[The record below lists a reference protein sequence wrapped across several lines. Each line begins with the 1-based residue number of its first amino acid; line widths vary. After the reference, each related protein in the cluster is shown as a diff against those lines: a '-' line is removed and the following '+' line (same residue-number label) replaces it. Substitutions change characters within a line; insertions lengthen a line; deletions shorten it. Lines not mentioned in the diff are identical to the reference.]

1 MIRCLEFGPLKM
13 SLPSY
18 VQVQNDRVLLHVKV
32 QPRSSRNQ
40 IGEVV
45 GRELKIKIT
54 APPVDSAANK
64 ALVKFLSELLNC
76 SRGAVQILHGET
88 SRHKVIAVQGVSP
101 DFLQQKLSE
110 MS

>member
-1 MIRCLEFGPLKM
+1 M

-18 VQVQNDRVLLHVKV
+18 LQIQNDRVLLHVKV
-32 QPRSSRNQ
+32 QPRASRNQ
-40 IGEVV
+40 IGEAV
-45 GRELKIKIT
+45 GRELKIKLT

-64 ALVKFLSELLNC
+64 ALVTFLAELLDC

-101 DFLQQKLSE
+101 VFLQQKLSGL
-110 MS
+110 S